1 MTSAVTSARGHLIF
15 ITICLCQNG
24 ILPHSVVGIVLQKTS
39 IPTQIKAMGNS
50 TWSVGI
56 FVCFGWLFSLCLHE
70 FGHAIVAYWGGD
82 KSVKEMGYL
91 SFNPLRYTNA
101 GLSLIMPLLF
111 LAMGGMALPGGAV
124 YINPSKLRNRWWLS
138 AVSAAG
144 PAANVLVAILLAT
157 IIQWIPGQND
167 TTQYFVG
174 NKFNDLAWLSGDARL
189 LASLAL
195 LTYFQVFVTILNL
208 LPIPGLDGFGIIEPW
223 LPRSIQAKSK
233 SWGNYAFLIL
243 LGLLWFIPSFSR
255 LISIASY
262 VAIDRLN
269 ISIEW
274 VFIGSKVFEQPI
286 NKVIVVVMILILAFY
301 LNEDS
306 KSRKS

>member
-1 MTSAVTSARGHLIF
+1 
-15 ITICLCQNG
+15 
-24 ILPHSVVGIVLQKTS
+24 
-39 IPTQIKAMGNS
+39 MGNS
-50 TWSVGI
+50 AWSVGF

-82 KSVKEMGYL
+82 KSVKANGYL

-101 GLSLIMPLLF
+101 GLSLIMPLIF

-124 YINPSKLRNRWWLS
+124 YINPSQLRNRLWLS

-144 PAANVLVAILLAT
+144 PAANVLVAILLAG
-157 IIQWIPGQND
+157 IIHLIPGQNN
-167 TTQYFVG
+167 TEQYFVG

-195 LTYFQVFVTILNL
+195 LTQFQVFVTILNL

-223 LPRSIQAKSK
+223 LPRSIQAKSR
-233 SWGNYAFLIL
+233 SWGNYVFFILMGLFWFVPAF
-243 LGLLWFIPSFSR
+243 GR
-255 LISIASY
+255 MISLTSY
-262 VAIDRLN
+262 MIVDRLN
-269 ISIEW
+269 VPLEW
-274 VFIGSKVFEQPI
+274 VFIGFKVFEQPI
-286 NKVIVVVMILILAFY
+286 NKVIVVAMILVLAFY